1 MLSQIIGAS
10 LLGNMLT
17 RKGILRVGYGSK
29 RISDSTSSFNNRW
42 NSKVLS
48 KWTQI

>member
-10 LLGNMLT
+10 LLENMLE
-17 RKGILRVGYGSK
+17 RKGILREGKKKK
-29 RISDSTSSFNNRW
+29 RISDSTSSFNKRW
-42 NSKVLS
+42 NSKVLP